1 MSEPNEAARIAA
13 LSELIAWAER
23 RERLS
28 EDRADAVA
36 GAWRTGTRNVAELA
50 RLARV
55 SRDTIYADLAAR
67 AIDLGSRE
75 QDIQDPQKVGGVPL
89 RGDSVRIVARIADSV
104 ARPAF
109 AHDPGDP
116 LVRATLAASQA
127 LRTMAD
133 VLEPPS
139 DQGPGWSPRETL
151 PSLVGD
157 GEELAYH
164 GRQALAALAEPA
176 ELAAQSDNRRQAL
189 LHTGR
194 HAVADGASF
203 TLALP
208 TGGTITLQVGRD
220 EAGWT
225 SLTSDSPLVVG
236 EADSLDHLEAQAALE
251 VLARIATR
259 HLTEA
264 ALAEQRKEAPPGS
277 RPPRTRYIPSNES

>member
-1 MSEPNEAARIAA
+1 FCCATIARPTPVLPLVGSTIVPPGCSAP
-13 LSELIAWAER
+13 LS
-23 RERLS
+23 S
-28 EDRADAVA
+28 
-36 GAWRTGTRNVAELA
+36 G
-50 RLARV
+50 V

-75 QDIQDPQKVGGVPL
+75 QDIQGPQKVGGVPL
-89 RGDSVRIVARIADSV
+89 RGDSVRIVARIADAV
-104 ARPAF
+104 ALPAF
-109 AHDPGDP
+109 AHDPDDP
-116 LVRATLAASQA
+116 LVRATLAASHA

-151 PSLVGD
+151 PSLA
-157 GEELAYH
+157 GEGEGLAYH
-164 GRQALAALAEPA
+164 SRQALAALAEPA
-176 ELAAQSDNRRQAL
+176 ELAADSDSRRQAL

-194 HAVADGASF
+194 HAVADAASF
-203 TLALP
+203 TLTLP

-220 EAGWT
+220 ETGWT

-236 EADSLDHLEAQAALE
+236 DADSLDHLEAQAALE
-251 VLARIATR
+251 VMARIATR

-264 ALAEQRKEAPPGS
+264 ALAERRKDAPPGS

>member
-1 MSEPNEAARIAA
+1 MSTDSTCRVSRHGVVAATEPNEAARIAA

-55 SRDTIYADLAAR
+55 SRVSRVSRDTVYADLAAR
-67 AIDLGSRE
+67 AIDLSSRE
-75 QDIQDPQKVGGVPL
+75 QDIQGPQKVGGVPL

-133 VLEPPS
+133 MLEPPS
-139 DQGPGWSPRETL
+139 DQGPGWTPRETL
-151 PSLVGD
+151 PSLAGG

-164 GRQALAALAEPA
+164 SRQALAALAEPA
-176 ELAAQSDNRRQAL
+176 ELAAHSDSRRQAL

-203 TLALP
+203 TADKPSSTPAGTRWPTERALLLLCRRAAP
-208 TGGTITLQVGRD
+208 
-220 EAGWT
+220 
-225 SLTSDSPLVVG
+225 SPSRW
-236 EADSLDHLEAQAALE
+236 D
-251 VLARIATR
+251 ATR
-259 HLTEA
+259 PA
-264 ALAEQRKEAPPGS
+264 GPA
-277 RPPRTRYIPSNES
+277 